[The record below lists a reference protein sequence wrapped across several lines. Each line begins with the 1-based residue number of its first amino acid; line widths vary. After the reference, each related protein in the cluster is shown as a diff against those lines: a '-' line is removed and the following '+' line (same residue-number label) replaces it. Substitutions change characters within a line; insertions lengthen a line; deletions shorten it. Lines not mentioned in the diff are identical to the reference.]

1 MTKLVRPVILGIKG
15 SRISKKEYF
24 LFKKYPP
31 LGYIIFSRNIENFSQ
46 LKNLIT
52 ELRSINDYKNTLI
65 MIDHEG
71 GRVNR
76 FSKFF
81 SQSKYSAKNFGLTY
95 ENNKKEF
102 FKNLNKFINFNSNL
116 FNYLGINLVAAPTL
130 DLFYKNKSDVI
141 GDRSYSSKVE
151 VVQAIG
157 KLVIDMYKKKKIL
170 TIAKH
175 VPGHGLSTED
185 SHFYLPVIKN
195 KLSFLKKNDLA
206 CFRNVKSNFLMTAH
220 IVYEDIDKN
229 NPATLS
235 KKLINELIR
244 KQLNFKGLLM
254 SDDICMKALK
264 GSAQTLANKCFAAG
278 CDIVLHCNGDYN
290 QMLSLLESVRP
301 ASSSLLA
308 KIIKLF
314 NYTR

>member
-95 ENNKKEF
+95 KNNKKEF

-130 DLFYKNKSDVI
+130 DLFYKKKSDVI

-157 KLVIDMYKKKKIL
+157 KLVIDMYKKK
-170 TIAKH
+170 
-175 VPGHGLSTED
+175 
-185 SHFYLPVIKN
+185 
-195 KLSFLKKNDLA
+195 
-206 CFRNVKSNFLMTAH
+206 
-220 IVYEDIDKN
+220 
-229 NPATLS
+229 
-235 KKLINELIR
+235 
-244 KQLNFKGLLM
+244 
-254 SDDICMKALK
+254 
-264 GSAQTLANKCFAAG
+264 
-278 CDIVLHCNGDYN
+278 
-290 QMLSLLESVRP
+290 
-301 ASSSLLA
+301 
-308 KIIKLF
+308 
-314 NYTR
+314 

>member
-1 MTKLVRPVILGIKG
+1 
-15 SRISKKEYF
+15 
-24 LFKKYPP
+24 
-31 LGYIIFSRNIENFSQ
+31 
-46 LKNLIT
+46 
-52 ELRSINDYKNTLI
+52 
-65 MIDHEG
+65 
-71 GRVNR
+71 
-76 FSKFF
+76 
-81 SQSKYSAKNFGLTY
+81 
-95 ENNKKEF
+95 
-102 FKNLNKFINFNSNL
+102 
-116 FNYLGINLVAAPTL
+116 
-130 DLFYKNKSDVI
+130 
-141 GDRSYSSKVE
+141 
-151 VVQAIG
+151 
-157 KLVIDMYKKKKIL
+157 MYK
-170 TIAKH
+170 
-175 VPGHGLSTED
+175 
-185 SHFYLPVIKN
+185 
-195 KLSFLKKNDLA
+195 
-206 CFRNVKSNFLMTAH
+206 RQ
-220 IVYEDIDKN
+220 VYERIDKN

>member
-52 ELRSINDYKNTLI
+52 ELRSINHYKNTLI

-76 FSKFF
+76 FS
-81 SQSKYSAKNFGLTY
+81 NFLANLNILQKILVLTY

-151 VVQAIG
+151 
-157 KLVIDMYKKKKIL
+157 L
-170 TIAKH
+170 
-175 VPGHGLSTED
+175 
-185 SHFYLPVIKN
+185 
-195 KLSFLKKNDLA
+195 
-206 CFRNVKSNFLMTAH
+206 
-220 IVYEDIDKN
+220 
-229 NPATLS
+229 
-235 KKLINELIR
+235 
-244 KQLNFKGLLM
+244 FK
-254 SDDICMKALK
+254 
-264 GSAQTLANKCFAAG
+264 
-278 CDIVLHCNGDYN
+278 
-290 QMLSLLESVRP
+290 LLE
-301 ASSSLLA
+301 
-308 KIIKLF
+308 
-314 NYTR
+314 N